1 MKTGSETHELLLS
14 DTSVPDLFIV
24 QYMQDLSKDATALY
38 LWLLMNGNKA
48 FTEKDAK
55 RFGLIPEP
63 DIGKALGELVSSSL
77 ILRKEDG
84 SFLFEDLKKRE
95 VDSYIKAAREGDLSD
110 GTALSAD
117 EKARNVLAGSI
128 NKTFYQGNM
137 PYLFYRLVD
146 KCLYE
151 YKFDSP
157 VVYSL
162 FEEGRDKRIHLSVT
176 GMYSLAQAWYDKG
189 YNDPE
194 RLSSYLSRKND
205 VEGMIS
211 LMGKL
216 TRRRMNGIDIERIEH
231 WVNDYGST
239 KELVEY
245 AFKVNEYRGNITMK
259 HVDDKLKEW
268 YAADISDIDKA
279 MVYENERKT
288 ENQTKIRKKLAKDN
302 VWKTGSEAGI
312 EVSRKEDDAKA
323 SKKEDPE
330 DRDEILDMFGN
341 GDEND

>member
-24 QYMQDLSKDATALY
+24 QYMQDLSKDAIALY
-38 LWLLMNGNKA
+38 LWLLMNGKKTFN
-48 FTEKDAK
+48 EKDAK
-55 RFGLIPEP
+55 SFGLIPES
-63 DIGKALGELVSSSL
+63 DIGKALSELVSASV
-77 ILRKEDG
+77 IIRKEDG
-84 SFLFEDLKKRE
+84 AFLFEDLKKRE
-95 VDSYIKAAREGDLSD
+95 VDSYIKSAKEGELAD
-110 GTALSAD
+110 TALSAD

-162 FEEGRDKRIHLSVT
+162 FEEGRDKRIHLSVAK
-176 GMYSLAQAWYDKG
+176 MYALAQDWSDKG
-189 YNDPE
+189 YNDPQ
-194 RLSSYLSRKND
+194 RLSTYLSRRND
-205 VEGMIS
+205 VEDMIS

-216 TRRRMNGIDIERIEH
+216 MRRRMNDLDIQRIEH

-239 KELVEY
+239 KDLVEY
-245 AFKVNEYRGNITMK
+245 AFKVNEFRGNITTK

-268 YAADISDIDKA
+268 YAADISGLDKA
-279 MVYENERKT
+279 MVYENERKN
-288 ENQTKIRKKLAKDN
+288 ENQKKSRGKRAKDN
-302 VWKTGSEAGI
+302 SWKTGSEAGI
-312 EVSRKEDDAKA
+312 VVPG
-323 SKKEDPE
+323 KKEDIKTPE
-330 DRDEILDMFGN
+330 KEDPADHDEILDMFGN
-341 GDEND
+341 SDEDD

>member
-24 QYMQDLSKDATALY
+24 QYMQELSKDAVALY
-38 LWLLMNGNKA
+38 LWLLMNGKDP
-48 FTEKDAK
+48 FTEKDAEAY
-55 RFGLIPEP
+55 GLISGP
-63 DIGKALGELVSSSL
+63 DTGKALGELVSASV
-77 ILRKEDG
+77 IIRKEDG
-84 SFLFEDLKKRE
+84 TFLFEDLKKRE
-95 VDSYIKAAREGDLSD
+95 VDSYIKAVGQGETGDTSLN
-110 GTALSAD
+110 AD

-151 YKFDSP
+151 YKFDSS

-162 FEEGRDKRIHLSVT
+162 FEEGRDKRFHLTVNR
-176 GMYSLAQAWYDKG
+176 MYALAQEWYEKG

-194 RLSSYLSRKND
+194 RLSTYLSRRKD
-205 VEGMIS
+205 VEDMIS
-211 LMGKL
+211 LMGRL
-216 TRRRMNGIDIERIEH
+216 MRRRLHEMDIERISH

-239 KELVEY
+239 KDLVEY
-245 AFKVNEYRGNITMK
+245 AFKVNEYRGNITTK

-268 YAADISDIDKA
+268 YAADISDLDKA
-279 MVYENERKT
+279 MVYENERKN
-288 ENQTKIRKKLAKDN
+288 ENKKKKINKLGKDN
-302 VWKTGSEAGI
+302 TWKTGSEAGI
-312 EVSRKEDDAKA
+312 AVAEKEEAGSDL
-323 SKKEDPE
+323 KKEEAE

-341 GDEND
+341 SDEDD